1 MVPGCCQHRLER
13 RGSCLFTLS
22 WGATPCWVQR
32 VVVFSRQPDRVGK
45 PDNVDGEKIALIKQ
59 AVLAKNNMAP
69 EAVRVGKDR
78 WFRYRGDG
86 SGTNGAAVERH
97 GGFDVVMENV
107 VQ

>member
-59 AVLAKNNMAP
+59 AVLAKNIMAP
-69 EAVRVGKDR
+69 EV
-78 WFRYRGDG
+78 YR
-86 SGTNGAAVERH
+86 EIP
-97 GGFDVVMENV
+97 
-107 VQ
+107 